1 MLKKESIMKCKR
13 ISQNKELLRI
23 YYPGLRK
30 AFLQQVQF
38 YATIEF
44 PSIIKFDGYCIAK
57 KKQFIYIDSK
67 EKGTLSDYISNK
79 DNKRLDLTN
88 KLIIAYGISEAMNYL
103 HENNIVHRN
112 LNPSVIF
119 LDSNLYPYLSD
130 FYKAVQKNTYFPY
143 LLKEINY
150 EYRAPEFLKDYTK
163 FQSNFGLDIY
173 AFAMTLYYLMFE
185 IKPYSNCSKKI
196 TELLGDID
204 TMNYRPDFPIPFP
217 EELMF
222 WKELVIKCW
231 DGTPSRRPNF
241 DKICKELE
249 EYAFNDCN
257 IDIDA
262 FRNYKEKILEKLD

>member
-1 MLKKESIMKCKR
+1 MASFIMNYRHNKQEIKDFSKDSEEYTNKLTQDEEKNQKTLDKMVKDREKNVNIDDIEKVTPEKNKQYTDLYNKGSKTFKFKMSICDILKNAVSVSDFILDTTSNVEKGIKSIIKCKR

-44 PSIIKFDGYCIAK
+44 PSIIKFDGYCITK

-79 DNKRLDLTN
+79 DNKRLELTN

-119 LDSNLYPYLSD
+119 LDSN
-130 FYKAVQKNTYFPY
+130 
-143 LLKEINY
+143 
-150 EYRAPEFLKDYTK
+150 
-163 FQSNFGLDIY
+163 
-173 AFAMTLYYLMFE
+173 
-185 IKPYSNCSKKI
+185 
-196 TELLGDID
+196 
-204 TMNYRPDFPIPFP
+204 
-217 EELMF
+217 
-222 WKELVIKCW
+222 
-231 DGTPSRRPNF
+231 
-241 DKICKELE
+241 
-249 EYAFNDCN
+249 
-257 IDIDA
+257 
-262 FRNYKEKILEKLD
+262 